1 MSQQNFQSYPETNK
15 SNNIKIN
22 FIKITNSK
30 TKINQ
35 GQNLVKKNNNLYTL
49 NNSYKLLIKKIANQL
64 KKRTKLPE
72 CKIIKIYLSYRLL
85 ILRIAKRL
93 ISTAKRYNFWEK
105 KENEITLKDV
115 EEYQEIA
122 STAIK
127 LIQKKSNK
135 NQKKKNAGVPG
146 RQNNKK
152 SPKFNMSLMKKSE
165 EEKFNK
171 KNNDVI
177 KKGDKKDNKLQKQ
190 INNLKNIEISKIN
203 MNNFIRKFYSFLI
216 DNNIEILRENKLPSF
231 KNKEDEELLTIKDF
245 WIKYITY
252 VSDKYKNEL
261 NLFNFLNF
269 IEQFYLWCKTPG
281 DATDFMVEIKTQM
294 YKIFPEE
301 KINNFLSMNRIKN
314 FDQIFERYKNFNLY
328 NKKEEKYIEVKIDLE
343 KCTCPTCT
351 QKGYIQK
358 KISEFNNINNRITFS
373 QKNNLY
379 FPPMSDYIKF
389 DRNKTLYNNGKMNIE
404 YSILSEDKYYDNNM
418 FNYLN
423 KIEKK
428 KNESEKK
435 KKRST
440 SSKKKRE
447 KSENS
452 PTKKNQKK
460 IKKKDRNDKNDNDDK
475 KKISAIFDLLGIEED

>member
-1 MSQQNFQSYPETNK
+1 
-15 SNNIKIN
+15 
-22 FIKITNSK
+22 
-30 TKINQ
+30 
-35 GQNLVKKNNNLYTL
+35 
-49 NNSYKLLIKKIANQL
+49 
-64 KKRTKLPE
+64 
-72 CKIIKIYLSYRLL
+72 
-85 ILRIAKRL
+85 
-93 ISTAKRYNFWEK
+93 
-105 KENEITLKDV
+105 
-115 EEYQEIA
+115 
-122 STAIK
+122 
-127 LIQKKSNK
+127 
-135 NQKKKNAGVPG
+135 
-146 RQNNKK
+146 
-152 SPKFNMSLMKKSE
+152 
-165 EEKFNK
+165 
-171 KNNDVI
+171 
-177 KKGDKKDNKLQKQ
+177 
-190 INNLKNIEISKIN
+190 

-245 WIKYITY
+245 WIKYIIY

-281 DATDFMVEIKTQM
+281 DATDFIVEIKTQM

-447 KSENS
+447 KRENS
-452 PTKKNQKK
+452 PNKKNQKK